1 MTSTRGSDA
10 PTAMA
15 PEPDRRI
22 ARFSVGARALHW
34 LLAVTFLLMLGTG
47 LALYLPG
54 LATIL
59 DRPTAKAWHINAALA
74 LAAGVVLM
82 VMARGSGLPATLRQL
97 DRFDRDDR
105 RWLFGWSRFGRRE
118 PAPSQGRF
126 NAGQKLNTAIVS
138 GLMVVMFVTGGLLWL
153 GERDTRLRFEGTVII
168 HDWATWMLIILV
180 LGHLYLALVHR
191 STRHAMRG
199 MILGDV
205 DREWARRHHRKWV
218 ESEER
223 HAAIATDQA
232 GVAAH
237 HDEVLP
243 AVAGDARLDE

>member
-1 MTSTRGSDA
+1 
-10 PTAMA
+10 MA
-15 PEPDRRI
+15 PKPAARV
-22 ARFSVGARALHW
+22 ARFSVSARALHW
-34 LLAVTFLLMLGTG
+34 LLAVTFLLMLGSG

-59 DRPTAKAWHINAALA
+59 DRPTAKAWHINSALA
-74 LAAGVVLM
+74 LAAGVLLM
-82 VMARGSGLPATLRQL
+82 VMMRGSRLPTTLRQL
-97 DRFDRDDR
+97 DRFDGDDR

-118 PAPSQGRF
+118 PPPPQGRF

-138 GLMVVMFVTGGLLWL
+138 GLMVVMFVTGALLWF

-168 HDWATWMLIILV
+168 HDWVTWILIALV

-191 STRHAMRG
+191 STRHALRG

-205 DREWARRHHRKWV
+205 DRDWALRHHRKWV

-223 HAAIATDQA
+223 RAAIAADQA
-232 GVAAH
+232 GLADP
-237 HDEVLP
+237 HDEALP
-243 AVAGDARLDE
+243 AVAGDARHNE